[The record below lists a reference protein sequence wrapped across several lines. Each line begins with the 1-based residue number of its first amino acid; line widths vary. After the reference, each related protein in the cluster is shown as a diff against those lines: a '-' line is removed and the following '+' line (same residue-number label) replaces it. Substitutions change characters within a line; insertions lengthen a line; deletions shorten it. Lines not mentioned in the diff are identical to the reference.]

1 MTPLGITILASGS
14 AGNATLVH
22 TRSEAVLIDAGLS
35 AREFFRRLKAVQFDP
50 ALIRAI
56 VVTHEHTDHIRGLRK
71 CAADLGVPVYA
82 TRLCADW
89 LRAHEP
95 DLGTLVR
102 FEAGSCFDIGEL
114 TLTSFPIRHDAV
126 DPVGYTVSAGEFKIG
141 VATDLGTPSL
151 TTDYNLRNCNTLVL
165 ESNHDLGMLAA
176 SSRPWSLKQR
186 ILGPIGHLSNPTAC
200 ELLGRLLTPQTHH
213 LILAHIS
220 RECNT
225 YDLALHTAEA
235 ELQSLGRTDIRVCA
249 LHQEEPSELFTL
261 EEAGD
266 E

>member
-1 MTPLGITILASGS
+1 MPSLGLTILASGS

-22 TRSEAVLIDAGLS
+22 THSEAVLIDAGLS
-35 AREFFRRLKAVQFDP
+35 AREFFRRLKAVDFDP
-50 ALIRAI
+50 TLIKAI
-56 VVTHEHTDHIRGLRK
+56 VVTHEHTDHVRGLRK

-102 FEAGSCFDIGEL
+102 FEAGSSFDIGEL
-114 TLTSFPIRHDAV
+114 TLASFQIRHDAV
-126 DPVGYTVSAGEFKIG
+126 DPVGYTVSAGDFKIG

-200 ELLGRLLTPQTHH
+200 ELLGRLLTPQTRH

-225 YDLALHTAEA
+225 YELAAETA
-235 ELQSLGRTDIRVCA
+235 R
-249 LHQEEPSELFTL
+249 HKL
-261 EEAGD
+261 EELHRQDIIPLVARQD
-266 E
+266 CPLDTIWC